1 MVKYSHV
8 NKCVDV
14 EHGRNHMTTNQSGI
28 PLTSEREITNDDNDS
43 QGIVVHSNE
52 CE

>member
-1 MVKYSHV
+1 M

-14 EHGRNHMTTNQSGI
+14 EHGRNHLITDQCGI
-28 PLTSEREITNDDNDS
+28 LLTSMREITNDDNDS
-43 QGIVVHSNE
+43 QGNLVHSNE